1 MQPAVAERIPPDED
15 RTGRSED
22 GMAETPRSGRLME
35 IVYPEDTNS
44 QGTLFGGHALA
55 LMDRLAFIVA
65 SRFARQPVVTAC
77 SEKVEFRSPVKQGEL
92 VELTGT
98 VADVG
103 RSSLRIR
110 IEMQRENLLTGER
123 SLCTTGEFVMVA
135 VGDDG
140 RPVPIDAPHELDG

>member
-1 MQPAVAERIPPDED
+1 MSERH
-15 RTGRSED
+15 
-22 GMAETPRSGRLME
+22 RSGSLLE

-44 QGTLFGGHALA
+44 QGTLFGGHALS

-65 SRFARQPVVTAC
+65 SRFTRMPVVTAR

-103 RSSLRIR
+103 RTSLRIQ
-110 IEMQRENLLTGER
+110 IEMYREDLLTGDR

-135 VGDDG
+135 VDENG
-140 RPVPIDAPHELDG
+140 RPAPISK

>member
-1 MQPAVAERIPPDED
+1 MSERQ
-15 RTGRSED
+15 
-22 GMAETPRSGRLME
+22 RSGTLLE

-44 QGTLFGGHALA
+44 QGTLFGGHALS

-65 SRFARQPVVTAC
+65 SRFTRMPVVTAR

-103 RSSLRIR
+103 RTSLRIE
-110 IEMQRENLLTGER
+110 IEMQREDLLTGDR

-135 VGDDG
+135 VDEEG
-140 RPVPIDAPHELDG
+140 RPAPIGR